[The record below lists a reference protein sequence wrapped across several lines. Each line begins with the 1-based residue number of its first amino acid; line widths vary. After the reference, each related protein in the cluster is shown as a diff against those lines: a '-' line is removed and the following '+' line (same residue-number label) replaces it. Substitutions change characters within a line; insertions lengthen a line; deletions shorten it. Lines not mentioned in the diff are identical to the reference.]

1 MPNADIWLAEHDAQ
15 CLQKH
20 MDHLKALNVRAVSGD
35 QGDNA
40 TLARWLEET
49 GCTRGELF
57 DVIIVSSKAW
67 GAVASSKDAFTSGH
81 AIRGLSS

>member
-1 MPNADIWLAEHDAQ
+1 MPNADIWFAEYDAQ

-20 MDHLKALNVRAVSGD
+20 MAHLKALNVRAVSGD

-57 DVIIVSSKAW
+57 DVIIVSGRPGEVSPA
-67 GAVASSKDAFTSGH
+67 A
-81 AIRGLSS
+81 RLLSLQDSECLS